1 MLNAF
6 IQNIKN
12 EEKKKIP
19 GKINLGI
26 LPNYQ
31 KHALIKMF
39 LPNKKEFKKECLF

>member
-12 EEKKKIP
+12 EEKKNP
-19 GKINLGI
+19 SKINLGI